1 MDIGIL
7 TVKGPDY
14 HPNRRLMETGASKG
28 LLVGL
33 IDPRRVSPSIL
44 DGRAGSV
51 WQETAALPG
60 VALTR
65 QGAQITESSLVVL
78 AHLESMGVVLINSR
92 KSVLAAKN
100 KFTSLGLLAEN
111 GIPVPD
117 TVFVNTEEA
126 FFRGIETLGGYPVV
140 CKKTSGRKGRGVF
153 MADNPGEAEDMI
165 ERHLIPAE
173 GLLMQR
179 FIAPAG
185 RRDFRVLVIDGKVAA
200 AMEMRPPEG
209 DFRSNYAITGKSRI
223 VFPDENVSH
232 MAVQCTLGLGLDIAG
247 VDILDSPVEGRFVIE
262 ANSAPGFRGL
272 EKATGLDIA
281 AMIIDY
287 AAARLAGKS
296 TRA

>member
-14 HPNRRLMETGASKG
+14 HPNSRLLEAGASKG

-33 IDPRRVSPSIL
+33 VDPRRISPSL
-44 DGRAGSV
+44 FNGHAGSA
-51 WQETAALPG
+51 WQQSAGLPG
-60 VALTR
+60 IALTR

-78 AHLESMGVVLINSR
+78 AHLEAMAVVLVNSR

-100 KFTSLGLLAEN
+100 KFTSLGLLSEN

-153 MADNPGEAEDMI
+153 MAENPAEADDMI

-173 GLLMQR
+173 GLLLQR

-209 DFRSNYAITGKSRI
+209 DFRSNYAITGKSRA
-223 VFPDENVSH
+223 VFPDESVSR
-232 MAVQCTLGLGLDIAG
+232 MAVQCALGLGLDIAG
-247 VDILDSPVEGRFVIE
+247 VDILDSPAEGRFVIE
-262 ANSAPGFRGL
+262 ANSAPGFKGL
-272 EKATGLDIA
+272 EEATGLDIA
-281 AMIIDY
+281 ARIIDC
-287 AAARLAGKS
+287 AAARQAGK
-296 TRA
+296 